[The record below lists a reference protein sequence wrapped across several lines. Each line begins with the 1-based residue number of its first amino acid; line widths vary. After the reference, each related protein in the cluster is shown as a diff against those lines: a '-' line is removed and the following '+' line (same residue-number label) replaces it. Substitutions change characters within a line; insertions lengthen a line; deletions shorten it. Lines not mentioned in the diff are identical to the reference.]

1 MLDELMFKDC
11 AHSHDPMVGCAL
23 EGVANVMAGIEGISI
38 VLHSPQGC
46 ASTVALGYD
55 NHECDFTQRKV
66 ACTRLFES
74 DIIMGATDKLRSLIL
89 QADQTFQTKVIFV
102 VGTCSADIIGE
113 DIDGL
118 CRLLQSKVQAKL
130 IPIHSG
136 GFRGNWYAGMEIG
149 LEMLMAFV
157 EEYKGEH
164 LQASVNLV
172 LPQASLN
179 PTWWADLKWLRSTLS
194 ELGIATHCALPSKT
208 TLEEI
213 RLAAAASANI
223 LLTHDAGSKF
233 ARLMDERHG
242 VPTILRDIPLPIGM
256 GNTSRWL
263 RQLGELF
270 ACSEAAERLIEDGEA
285 LVADTLRRRG
295 LMIIPRY
302 RNARVAISADA
313 TMAAGLARMAFEELE
328 MIPELILVRSE
339 SQEGRALLEQELDSM
354 GLHPKIAFG
363 VDGYKVKEALQSVEL
378 DAVFGSAWEKYLA
391 EEIGIKVAFDLFQPT
406 NRTCYRDTAYF
417 GYEGMVNMMEIMA
430 NDWEAAFR
438 SKAIRWEQFAITEG
452 SNA

>member
-1 MLDELMFKDC
+1 MLDELAFKDC
-11 AHSHDPMVGCAL
+11 THSHDPMVGCAL
-23 EGVANVMAGIEGISI
+23 EGVANIMAGIEGISI

-46 ASTVALGYD
+46 ASTIALGYD

-74 DIIMGATDKLRSLIL
+74 DIIMGATDKLRDLIL
-89 QADQTFQTKVIFV
+89 RADETFKTKVMFV

-118 CRLLQSKVQAKL
+118 CRILQSKVQARL

-136 GFRGNWYAGMEIG
+136 GFRGNWYAGMELG
-149 LEMLMAFV
+149 LEMLLAFV
-157 EEYKGEH
+157 ENYEGEH
-164 LQASVNLV
+164 LERSVNLV

-179 PTWWADLKWLRSTLS
+179 PTWWADLKWMRATLSTL
-194 ELGIATHCALPSKT
+194 GIETHCALPSKT
-208 TLEEI
+208 TLSEI
-213 RLAAAASANI
+213 QLTAAAHANI

-233 ARLMDERHG
+233 AQQMESRHS
-242 VPTILRDIPLPIGM
+242 VPTILRDIALPIGM

-263 RQLGELF
+263 RRIGSLF
-270 ACSEAAERLIEDGEA
+270 DCANEAEVLIAEGEA

-313 TMAAGLARMAFEELE
+313 TMAAGIARMAFEELE
-328 MIPELILVRSE
+328 MIPVLILVRSE
-339 SQEGRALLEQELDSM
+339 SKEGRSLLERELDSM

-363 VDGYKVKEALQSVEL
+363 VDGYKVKEALESADL

-406 NRTCYRDTAYF
+406 NRTCYRDTSYF

-438 SKAIRWEQFAITEG
+438 SKAIRWEQFAATEG